1 MRRRD
6 AASGAFW
13 LLVGAGVTAA
23 GWDLE
28 LGSVSDPGPGF
39 VLFWV
44 GLIMAGL
51 SLAVIGAAVRPGATP
66 EAPVWRGARW
76 SRVVAVLVAL
86 ALYGWALPRL
96 GFIITTTF
104 IMVFLFKAV
113 EPQRWSVAVA
123 GAVASALVAYVV
135 FKVWLGAQLPAGL
148 IEIG

>member
-13 LLVGAGVTAA
+13 LLVGAAVTVA

-28 LGSVSDPGPGF
+28 LGSLSDPGPGF
-39 VLFWV
+39 MLFWV

-51 SLAVIGAAVRPGATP
+51 SLAVIGAAVRPGAPP
-66 EAPVWRGARW
+66 EAPVWRGARC

-96 GFIITTTF
+96 GFIVTTTV

-113 EPQRWSVAVA
+113 EPQRWSIAVA

-148 IEIG
+148 IGIG